1 VKEEVGERPQS
12 EEEEGFLVKLAERV
26 AHLETDVDWI
36 RDHLDRLEQELKS
49 IDNRVWYILASV
61 IIGVLITI
69 LGIVL

>member
-1 VKEEVGERPQS
+1 VEVGERPQS
-12 EEEEGFLVKLAERV
+12 EEEEGFLTRLAERV

-36 RDHLDRLEQELKS
+36 RDHLDRLEQQLRS